1 MKRFGWLMAMV
12 LLVTLAACGQPTGTA
27 QKAAVSSGK
36 TTITGKQ
43 VTRLAQNAVEMLQGY
58 VQQAREDYL
67 KSAEA
72 QLNRTAQRVERLQ
85 AKADK
90 ASADVQGKLSAAM
103 KAFSHKKD
111 AAKVQLDKLKAANDQ
126 PWEQLKT
133 GLDEALN
140 ELEEEFDQIL
150 NLLG

>member
-12 LLVTLAACGQPTGTA
+12 LGVALAACGQPTGTA

-36 TTITGKQ
+36 SVVTGKQ
-43 VTRLAQNAVEMLQGY
+43 VTRLAQNAAEMLQGY
-58 VQQAREDYL
+58 VQQVRDDYL

-72 QLNRTAQRVERLQ
+72 QLDRTAQRVERLQ

-90 ASADVQGKLSAAM
+90 AGADVQGKVSAAV

-111 AAKVQLDKLKAANDQ
+111 AARVQVEKLKAAGDQ

-133 GLDEALN
+133 SLDEALN
-140 ELEEEFDQIL
+140 ELEQEFDRIL